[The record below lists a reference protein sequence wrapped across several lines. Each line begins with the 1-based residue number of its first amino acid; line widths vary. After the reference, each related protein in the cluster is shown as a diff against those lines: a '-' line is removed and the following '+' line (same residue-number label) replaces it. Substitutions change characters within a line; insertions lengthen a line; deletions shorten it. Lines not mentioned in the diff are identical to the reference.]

1 MNKQKMK
8 KYFMKGTEDEL
19 QFGDLIEL
27 DLTKDMPNGKV
38 KHHHLDCKFI
48 PELIPLLLDAEV
60 IDAVDEEEEEK
71 KETLD
76 FQEGCPLFEDVL
88 EANEALEMK
97 VEKLEAAVDVLKE
110 SIANLI
116 RKVSKKSVA

>member
-8 KYFMKGTEDEL
+8 KFFMKGTEDEL

-60 IDAVDEEEEEK
+60 IDAVDEEEEK

>member
-60 IDAVDEEEEEK
+60 IDEVDEEEE
-71 KETLD
+71 KEDTLD
-76 FQEGCPLFEDVL
+76 FQEECPLFEDIL
-88 EANEALEMK
+88 KANKALELK
-97 VEKLEAAVDVLKE
+97 VEHLEAAVDVLKE

>member
-38 KHHHLDCKFI
+38 RHHHLDCKFI
-48 PELIPLLLDAEV
+48 PELVPLLLDAE
-60 IDAVDEEEEEK
+60 IIEEEEC
-71 KETLD
+71 KEEEDNTD
-76 FQEGCPLFEDVL
+76 YQEGCPLFEDML
-88 EANEALEMK
+88 EANEALETK

-116 RKVSKKSVA
+116 KKVSKKSVA

>member
-60 IDAVDEEEEEK
+60 IDAVDEEEEK

-76 FQEGCPLFEDVL
+76 FQEGCPLFEDIL

>member
-8 KYFMKGTEDEL
+8 KFFMKGTEDEL

-60 IDAVDEEEEEK
+60 IDAVDEEEEK

-88 EANEALEMK
+88 EANKALELK
-97 VEKLEAAVDVLKE
+97 VEHLEAAVDVLKE

-116 RKVSKKSVA
+116 KKVSKKSVA

>member
-8 KYFMKGTEDEL
+8 KFFMKGTEDEL

-60 IDAVDEEEEEK
+60 IDAVDEEEEKE
-71 KETLD
+71 ETLD
-76 FQEGCPLFEDVL
+76 FQEGCPLFEDVI

-116 RKVSKKSVA
+116 KKVSKKSVA

>member
-8 KYFMKGTEDEL
+8 KFFMKGTEDEL

>member
-1 MNKQKMK
+1 MK

-60 IDAVDEEEEEK
+60 IDAVDEEEEK

-76 FQEGCPLFEDVL
+76 FQEECPLFEDVL
-88 EANEALEMK
+88 KANEALEMK

-116 RKVSKKSVA
+116 KKVSKKSVA

>member
-38 KHHHLDCKFI
+38 RHHHLDCKFI
-48 PELIPLLLDAEV
+48 PELVPLLLDAE
-60 IDAVDEEEEEK
+60 IIEEEEC
-71 KETLD
+71 KEEEDNTD
-76 FQEGCPLFEDVL
+76 YQEGCPLFEDML

-97 VEKLEAAVDVLKE
+97 VEKLEAVVDVLKE

-116 RKVSKKSVA
+116 KKVSKKSVA